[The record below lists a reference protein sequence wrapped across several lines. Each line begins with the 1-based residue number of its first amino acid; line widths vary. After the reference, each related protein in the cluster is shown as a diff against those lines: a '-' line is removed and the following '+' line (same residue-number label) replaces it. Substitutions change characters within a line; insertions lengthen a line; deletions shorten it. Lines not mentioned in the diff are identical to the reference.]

1 MGDETTT
8 PPAAAGPGTTLLCAL
23 LAAAGTAAMSV
34 AAASLQESALSGHAS
49 QALIAWVLVTIAAL
63 GALLCLYLAVIWTL
77 AAVILLAGPAT
88 RTGTALLLALKLLA
102 PRLARRVTTGA
113 AAATTATALVLTPS
127 MAAESPP
134 APTSLSE
141 QAPAQTSQLLPTDGV
156 TPEPAPEAAGPGAAQ
171 DSSGSGSTAP
181 LPALGWGETAPA
193 PPSDA
198 EAPTESPS
206 DTQDG
211 ETPTTPHTVVVRSGD
226 SLWSI
231 SDDLLGPASSD
242 PAEIAAA
249 WPMLHEANQDVIGT
263 DPDQL
268 FPGMEL
274 TVPASLTT
282 KDLP

>member
-77 AAVILLAGPAT
+77 AAAILLAGPAT

-171 DSSGSGSTAP
+171 DSSGSGNTAP

>member
-77 AAVILLAGPAT
+77 AAAILLAGPAT

-231 SDDLLGPASSD
+231 SDDLLGPAPSD

-282 KDLP
+282 KELP

>member
-77 AAVILLAGPAT
+77 AAAILLAGPAT

-171 DSSGSGSTAP
+171 DSSGSGNTAP

-282 KDLP
+282 KELP

>member
-8 PPAAAGPGTTLLCAL
+8 PPAAGPGTTLLCAL

-63 GALLCLYLAVIWTL
+63 GTLLCLYLAVIWTL

-113 AAATTATALVLTPS
+113 AAATTATALVLAPS

-141 QAPAQTSQLLPTDGV
+141 HAPAQTSQLLPTDGV
-156 TPEPAPEAAGPGAAQ
+156 TSDPAPEAAGPGAAQ

-181 LPALGWGETAPA
+181 LPALGWGGTAPA
-193 PPSDA
+193 APADA
-198 EAPTESPS
+198 AAPTVTPS
-206 DTQDG
+206 DTDGG

-249 WPMLHEANQDVIGT
+249 WPMLHEANHDVIGT

>member
-171 DSSGSGSTAP
+171 DSSGSGNTAP

>member
-113 AAATTATALVLTPS
+113 AAATTATALVLAPS

-171 DSSGSGSTAP
+171 DSSGSGNTAP